1 MQHVYVHR
9 VHHPPHF
16 THSRARFR
24 LISCRCVVLF
34 SHALGIV
41 FNFVALQSSLMERR
55 IPTCVSPSPTVPRYR
70 ALAEIQCS
78 GAPRLS
84 RHTVSHIICT
94 HSAGAPRY
102 PTNVICAC
110 VRACVVKRRRQAH
123 GIVAGTYRGSSPF
136 QMHSQH
142 SCLCT
147 LHPCNPPNNV
157 VACGCKLGWCTCRVR
172 NFSSCQRLRARR
184 RYSSPLM
191 R

>member
-102 PTNVICAC
+102 PTNVICTCVRAC
-110 VRACVVKRRRQAH
+110 VRACV
-123 GIVAGTYRGSSPF
+123 RGQTEKTSAWNCCWYISWLITV
-136 QMHSQH
+136 SNA
-142 SCLCT
+142 LTT
-147 LHPCNPPNNV
+147 LVFVHTAPMQPTKQ
-157 VACGCKLGWCTCRVR
+157 CGCLRV
-172 NFSSCQRLRARR
+172 
-184 RYSSPLM
+184 
-191 R
+191 